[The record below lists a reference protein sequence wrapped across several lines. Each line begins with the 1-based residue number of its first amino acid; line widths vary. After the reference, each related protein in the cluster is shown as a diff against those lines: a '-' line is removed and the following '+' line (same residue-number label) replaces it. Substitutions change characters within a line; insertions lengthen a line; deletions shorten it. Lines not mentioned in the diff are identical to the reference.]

1 MLTPSSIKKL
11 DKLAKR
17 LKSSR
22 SELVEQFARSQD
34 NPSLVA
40 RHKCWRRTPIGNLIL
55 NGKSAPRVF
64 LTQRSN
70 QVGIPRQKRK

>member
-34 NPSLVA
+34 DPSLVA
-40 RHKCWRRTPIGNLIL
+40 QTQMLEVRARSRPA
-55 NGKSAPRVF
+55 SALPKDASLGREV
-64 LTQRSN
+64 LLA
-70 QVGIPRQKRK
+70 P

>member
-11 DKLAKR
+11 DKLAKS

-34 NPSLVA
+34 DPSLVA
-40 RHKCWRRTPIGNLIL
+40 Q
-55 NGKSAPRVF
+55 
-64 LTQRSN
+64 TQMLEE
-70 QVGIPRQKRK
+70 RQSREFNS